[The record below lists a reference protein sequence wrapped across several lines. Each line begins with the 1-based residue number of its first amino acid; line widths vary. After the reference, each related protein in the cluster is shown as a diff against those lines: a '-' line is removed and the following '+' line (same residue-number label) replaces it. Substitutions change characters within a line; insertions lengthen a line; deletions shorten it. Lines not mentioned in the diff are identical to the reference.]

1 MTSLENAP
9 SNDVVT
15 TAKSRDWLY
24 TISLV
29 LVIIG
34 LGISGYLSYVK
45 LTEVPTVCIGGGAFN
60 CEVVQNSIY
69 AKLFGIPIAY
79 LGFLTYIVIGAL
91 LLLQNRIAFLQE
103 YGVMLQFGIIIFAF
117 LFSIWLVY
125 LQAFQLKAF
134 CTWCLSHEVTMTLLF
149 LVTIPRLKRSLSS

>member
-1 MTSLENAP
+1 MSSFENVQSTKVATSG
-9 SNDVVT
+9 
-15 TAKSRDWLY
+15 KSRDWLY

-29 LVIIG
+29 LVVIG
-34 LGISGYLSYVK
+34 IGISGYLSYVK
-45 LTEVPTVCIGGGAFN
+45 LTETATICVGGGAFN
-60 CEVVQNSIY
+60 CEVVQSSVY
-69 AKLFGIPIAY
+69 SKLFNIPIAY
-79 LGFLTYIVIGAL
+79 LGLATYLVLAAL

-117 LFSIWLVY
+117 LFSVWLVY

-149 LVTIPRLKRSLSS
+149 IISIFRLKKSLA